1 MSADLLR
8 LVALD
13 VACLLAGALM
23 LRSWRKRR
31 ARPPIVAAGFVVALA
46 VVATALVVIGLPG
59 GIIVGPAFILALLVI
74 LYAARYEKR
83 LSSPRR

>member
-13 VACLLAGALM
+13 VACLLAAALM

-31 ARPPIVAAGFVVALA
+31 ARPPAVAAVFLVVLA
-46 VVATALVVIGLPG
+46 AVATTLVVSGVSG
-59 GIIVGPAFILALLVI
+59 GIVIGPTFIFALLIVM
-74 LYAARYEKR
+74 YAARYERR